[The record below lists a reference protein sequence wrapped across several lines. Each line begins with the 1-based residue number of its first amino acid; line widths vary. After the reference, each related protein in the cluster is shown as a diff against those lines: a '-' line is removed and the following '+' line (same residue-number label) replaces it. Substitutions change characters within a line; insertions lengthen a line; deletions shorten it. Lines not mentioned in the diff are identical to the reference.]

1 MLTELWAPGLLGN
14 LSYSRK
20 LTAARKE
27 WIAKHFTWEEKC
39 NTFYI
44 WRIEITLLFHCLF
57 HLWVT
62 NNKMV
67 RKEKTVFFLQQIYLF
82 FRLFIFLGSSP
93 KNPYQ
98 MFALSKKPNEVWES
112 RATKCLQLNCKSRL
126 HSSVSVWI
134 FQQQMANGEISNTFI
149 FSVLYLNKYVS

>member
-44 WRIEITLLFHCLF
+44 WKIEITLLFYCLF
-57 HLWVT
+57 HLWIT
-62 NNKMV
+62 NNNKKG
-67 RKEKTVFFLQQIYLF
+67 KEKNHFFFCKVFWTYRYILNFTKI
-82 FRLFIFLGSSP
+82 
-93 KNPYQ
+93 
-98 MFALSKKPNEVWES
+98 
-112 RATKCLQLNCKSRL
+112 KCL
-126 HSSVSVWI
+126 HSERRHII
-134 FQQQMANGEISNTFI
+134 FENQELENA
-149 FSVLYLNKYVS
+149 FSSTVKAASAPLSLCVNLSATDG